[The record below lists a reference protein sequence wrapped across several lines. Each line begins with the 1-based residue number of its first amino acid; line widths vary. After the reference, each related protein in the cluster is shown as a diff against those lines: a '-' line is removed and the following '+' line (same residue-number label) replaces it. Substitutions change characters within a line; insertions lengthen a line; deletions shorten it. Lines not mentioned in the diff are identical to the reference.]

1 MFNEIINFIFNNYN
15 IYLIFLL
22 ILSILIDL
30 IIEEVP
36 SKYHFVVLIGKII
49 EYFKNNFI
57 NIKNRSSGVLL
68 TFFSLISISL
78 ILIIIYSINIFLS
91 TFLATFLTIF
101 CNKFINNL
109 FALNFWIIINYVIF
123 GILTSIFL
131 SQFFSIKM
139 LINSSLKIK
148 KDLKDNIKTARKS
161 ISMFVSRDTSNLN
174 EQYIIS
180 ASIESMTENITDSY
194 VSSIFYYFLFS
205 LIGIFFGLNYY
216 YIIFLAILGAN
227 IHRVI
232 NTLDAMVGYKTTILA
247 NIGWFPA
254 HLDDILNYIPSRFA
268 GIMVV
273 LSAYILKLNGK
284 NSFKIFKRDSKKT
297 PSPNSG
303 YTMAAVAGALDI
315 QLEKK
320 ETYILG
326 DNNHKL
332 SIDKIDDSV
341 KLTKMSICL
350 STIILSIIFLIL
362 NFIF

>member
-1 MFNEIINFIFNNYN
+1 MFNEIINFIFNNLN

-49 EYFKNNFI
+49 DFFKNKLI
-57 NIKNRSSGVLL
+57 NMKNKTSGIFL
-68 TFFSLISISL
+68 TIFSLIITSI
-78 ILIIIYSINIFLS
+78 ILIIIYNVNIFLS
-91 TFLATFLTIF
+91 TFLAIYLTIF
-101 CNKFINNL
+101 CNILTNN
-109 FALNFWIIINYVIF
+109 FFNMNFCIIIEYIIF
-123 GILTSIFL
+123 GIITSIFL

-148 KDLKDNIKTARKS
+148 KDLKDNIETARKS
-161 ISMFVSRDTSNLN
+161 ISMFVSRDTSNLS

-205 LIGIFFGLNYY
+205 LFGIFFGLNYY

-227 IHRVI
+227 IHRII
-232 NTLDAMVGYKTTILA
+232 NTLDAMVGYKTKILA

-268 GIMVV
+268 GIMIV

-326 DNNHKL
+326 DNNQKL
-332 SIDKIDDSV
+332 NIDKITDSV

-350 STIILSIIFLIL
+350 STIILIIIFLIL